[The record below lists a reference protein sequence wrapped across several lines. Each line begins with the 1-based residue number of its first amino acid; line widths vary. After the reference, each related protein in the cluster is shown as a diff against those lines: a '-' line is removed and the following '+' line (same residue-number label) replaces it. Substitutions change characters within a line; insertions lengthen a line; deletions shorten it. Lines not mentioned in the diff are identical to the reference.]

1 MNRKL
6 LAILAALLLT
16 VSLCACGDKEEET
29 TDGGINIGGDTQ
41 TEATGDETDE
51 DDTDNDTEDSDESE
65 DETQAPEANRGNP
78 GEYEYTTLETPE
90 TVYVHSATGA
100 ANLRDADF
108 NKLESIENG
117 VSLERVGVSTDAEG
131 YWSKVVYKGET
142 CYIASN
148 LVTTIADPDA
158 GFVACDKTVQLI
170 EGTGSMNVR
179 DLPSTTE
186 GKVIGYVYEGEEI
199 KVIAVN
205 TVDGWYKV
213 EGKDGEGTKV
223 IGYVAANPKYIEVET
238 EAATEATTEAGTEG
252 ATEAGTETGTEA
264 AGA

>member
-29 TDGGINIGGDTQ
+29 TDGGINIGG
-41 TEATGDETDE
+41 TEVEASGDETDE
-51 DDTDNDTEDSDESE
+51 DDTDNDTEDADESE
-65 DETQAPEANRGNP
+65 DETQAPEAGKP

-90 TVYVHSATGA
+90 TVYVHSDTGA
-100 ANLRDADF
+100 VNLRDADY
-108 NKLESIENG
+108 NQLGSIKNG
-117 VSLERVGVSTDAEG
+117 VSLERIGVSTDADG
-131 YWSKVVYKGET
+131 HWSKVVYKGET
-142 CYIASN
+142 CYIASKY
-148 LVTTIADPDA
+148 LTTIADPDE
-158 GFVACDKTVQLI
+158 GFVACDKTVYLT
-170 EGTGSMNVR
+170 EGTVSMNVR
-179 DLPSTTE
+179 DLPSVDE
-186 GKVIGYVYEGEEI
+186 GKIIGTVYKDEPI

-213 EGKDGEGTKV
+213 EIKNNDGNT
-223 IGYVAANPKYIEVET
+223 ITGYVAANPKYIEVET